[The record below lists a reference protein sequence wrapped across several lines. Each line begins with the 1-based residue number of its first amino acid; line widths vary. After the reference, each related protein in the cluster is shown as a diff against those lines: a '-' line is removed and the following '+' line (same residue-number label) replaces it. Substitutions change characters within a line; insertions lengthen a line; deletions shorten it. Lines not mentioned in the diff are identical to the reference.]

1 MFKPPLPLYVFR
13 EWKSMIL
20 ERVKRL
26 LFGSITSVDVTE
38 VRQNLDPS
46 EQRKLQEIQE
56 VNLSDNRCSDPYEN
70 PLKWQIQEGG
80 ISKEH
85 TDFSR
90 CIDWLLGSYEDLIRS
105 YTSDKDRNAV
115 VYAHEYLPWEDIT
128 ISRIQ
133 YLSRENAYTQ
143 IRLKI
148 TFPYGRCER
157 NVTIRNLKNL
167 SHCDALFEE
176 FREIIER
183 NNRESDYPQI
193 EIIEPIIRHN
203 NK

>member
-13 EWKSMIL
+13 ERRSMIL
-20 ERVKRL
+20 ERVKRFL
-26 LFGSITSVDVTE
+26 LGSLPSVNV
-38 VRQNLDPS
+38 
-46 EQRKLQEIQE
+46 
-56 VNLSDNRCSDPYEN
+56 SDPYEN

-80 ISKEH
+80 ISKEQ

-90 CIDWLLGSYEDLIRS
+90 CIDWLLESYEDLIRS
-105 YTSDKDRNAV
+105 YTSNKDRNAG
-115 VYAHEYLPWEDIT
+115 VYAHEYLPWEDIP
-128 ISRIQ
+128 IRRIHSF
-133 YLSRENAYTQ
+133 SRENASTQ

-148 TFPYGRCER
+148 TFPYGGCER